1 MGVRGGRVGRIYNYL
16 KNSPGLLRSAK
27 ALYCCR
33 YQRHGKRALFLRR
46 ILPRKTSLGG
56 AEGGTCSATSS
67 LAARTRAKRNLH
79 GVGGRRRLVR
89 GRAAAERV
97 CVIGVAEASSDA
109 AALGLQLAGGITHQA
124 RIVGGGNAIRT
135 KERAQES

>member
-1 MGVRGGRVGRIYNYL
+1 MVEYTITL
-16 KNSPGLLRSAK
+16 KIRRDSCALQRLCIAVAINGTGKGL
-27 ALYCCR
+27 YFC
-33 YQRHGKRALFLRR
+33 G

-89 GRAAAERV
+89 RRAAAERV